1 MLFALKLTLV
11 PLFIAGV
18 TLGSRRWGPRIG
30 GWLNAVPMVAG
41 PVLLFLA
48 IEQGAAFASRAALN
62 TLAGL
67 IGVATFSLAYG
78 WAALR
83 RPWWIALATGWA
95 AFAVVTVVL
104 HAVPWQ
110 PWSALVASVAAFGL
124 ARVALPRLHGAFRQ
138 APPPAWDLPLRMAA
152 AVVLVVT
159 VTELAERLGP
169 RLSGTLTPIP
179 IASAILLGFT
189 HAQQGATGAIA
200 FLRSFLPAMW
210 SFVLFCFVLTIALVP
225 FGWLLGFAAALAVQ
239 GCAQALVLVALRA
252 AR

>member
-67 IGVATFSLAYG
+67 IGVATFSLAYA

-83 RPWWIALATGWA
+83 RPWWIA
-95 AFAVVTVVL
+95 
-104 HAVPWQ
+104 
-110 PWSALVASVAAFGL
+110 
-124 ARVALPRLHGAFRQ
+124 R
-138 APPPAWDLPLRMAA
+138 
-152 AVVLVVT
+152 
-159 VTELAERLGP
+159 
-169 RLSGTLTPIP
+169 
-179 IASAILLGFT
+179 
-189 HAQQGATGAIA
+189 ATGAIA

-239 GCAQALVLVALRA
+239 GCAQALVLL
-252 AR
+252 